1 MGKKRDETGLKFPKV
16 KKAKEKKLSHA
27 KVRDAVNKACRE
39 RDQFCV
45 VHDGRHPCKGI
56 LTASHFFAVG
66 GNPTFKFYPPNI
78 HAQCFGHHGIHERKQ
93 DPFFYR
99 EFMVLHHGKY
109 LDFMECNFFKSIK
122 YTQPV
127 LRDIMNYAKAGDLD
141 GLTAYIEKLILEA

>member
-1 MGKKRDETGLKFPKV
+1 MGKKRDETGLKFPKLKKV
-16 KKAKEKKLSHA
+16 KERKLTVA
-27 KVRDAVNKACRE
+27 KVQTAVNKAVRE
-39 RDQFCV
+39 RDQFCRV
-45 VHDGRHPCKGI
+45 QDGRHPCNGV
-56 LTASHFFAVG
+56 LTASHFHSVG
-66 GNPTFKFYPPNI
+66 GHSPFRFYPLNI

-99 EFMVLHHGKY
+99 EFMLQNHGKS
-109 LDFMECNFFKSIK
+109 LDFMERNFFKSIK